1 MYQNDI
7 ENEPESNLRGSRM
20 DGYLY
25 KHEQRPIVGLTK
37 KKYWFVLPKEAPVLY
52 WYKSPSDFNCAG
64 RIVLSGA
71 AFTFNPRDSGIFE
84 IHVDNECYILEAPD
98 NKFRI
103 EWLSSLQYNRKQYYQ
118 QNSKD
123 NSTEIKISENSQGA
137 VCSKSDQLDKSPT
150 SLNRLSRNLDRS
162 IDVSEPKSVFYLNE
176 NGGLHPGSLEIP
188 PPICNIQSI
197 ENLINK
203 VNDETNQLDLT
214 TKLFRRTRNSLRNN
228 SQSSH
233 CNMSNFAF
241 PQPRENCDKCAEF
254 LKAFDQL
261 RNKCFELTDDLVVY
275 QDLVNSLKRSVV
287 SAHNEKE
294 ALQQYCVDA
303 SSDMDK
309 LAFVLE
315 REQAFT
321 DIQFTAS
328 ELRRD
333 IETLKAD
340 NRQLEFENNS
350 LNVTVEAYQE
360 SVRTKEELIL
370 RLVDQNSIGVPV
382 RNSIRNRSTG
392 HINISPEVPEAL
404 LVDYGTPTDYVT
416 KNVLA
421 ETAVSDLN
429 EMHDLI
435 EGYKNQN
442 NFLNNEVIEL
452 QRIIQSLEERERRL
466 IRQNFSLEAFY
477 YQMKSRYVM
486 LLNHF
491 RSSDQPP
498 KRVIEPSVIQNLVEE
513 VSRPLSPFRAN
524 NSNTL
529 ASETLKSR
537 AALSTAISNPEGI
550 PVAAFEDLNAGILQ
564 NADPETDSLGFYLTP
579 QKSRKS
585 DNSKNACQ
593 EPPKDLQ
600 SPGEVQINSKDD
612 QQTVTEQN
620 TCKDDFEQT
629 DPSSSVPS
637 TSYFAYF
644 NELKEKPAFFSQNK
658 DVLLR
663 LAADSQKRA
672 DDILSLVEPGNN
684 QEFVNWLARWD
695 SFLVNHVSH
704 PLSPD
709 PNLKALVRCGVPHA
723 YRRRVWSGLVDFH
736 VGSTQVE
743 AGNGYYECLL
753 RKSQKLLSE
762 DDAAL
767 KQIDLDLARTL
778 PNNKLFETEQ
788 SPKAGALRN
797 ILYAF
802 RFHNKSVEYCQGLNR
817 IGAIGL
823 LYLEESEAFW
833 FLVASVEHLQPL
845 NYYSSNLVGAVI
857 DQRVL
862 LDLVQDKMPALHAHL
877 QKLEVNLSLFT
888 LSWFLTVFVDVLSHT
903 VYIKIFDVFLYEGNK
918 VLFRF
923 ALAILRLVE
932 LRLLE
937 CNSFSGVHTCLSNL
951 SSIVTDYK
959 ALAKIAFNHL
969 NPFPSRLIE
978 SRRQSYY
985 FQHRCGKF
993 NI

>member
-1 MYQNDI
+1 
-7 ENEPESNLRGSRM
+7 
-20 DGYLY
+20 
-25 KHEQRPIVGLTK
+25 
-37 KKYWFVLPKEAPVLY
+37 
-52 WYKSPSDFNCAG
+52 
-64 RIVLSGA
+64 

-137 VCSKSDQLDKSPT
+137 VCSKSDQQDKSPT
-150 SLNRLSRNLDRS
+150 RLNRLSRNSDRN

-275 QDLVNSLKRSVV
+275 QDLVNSLKKSVV

-321 DIQFTAS
+321 NIQFTAS

-340 NRQLEFENNS
+340 NRQLELENNS

-370 RLVDQNSIGVPV
+370 RLVDQNSMGAPV

-477 YQMKSRYVM
+477 YQMKSRY
-486 LLNHF
+486 
-491 RSSDQPP
+491 
-498 KRVIEPSVIQNLVEE
+498 
-513 VSRPLSPFRAN
+513 
-524 NSNTL
+524 
-529 ASETLKSR
+529 LKSR

-585 DNSKNACQ
+585 DSSKNACQ
-593 EPPKDLQ
+593 EPPKCLQ
-600 SPGEVQINSKDD
+600 SPGEVQINSNDD
-612 QQTVTEQN
+612 QLVACN
-620 TCKDDFEQT
+620 DGVEQT
-629 DPSSSVPS
+629 DPSSSFPS

-658 DVLLR
+658 DLLLR

>member
-1 MYQNDI
+1 MKMNLISEDQGWMDI
-7 ENEPESNLRGSRM
+7 CTSTSN
-20 DGYLY
+20 
-25 KHEQRPIVGLTK
+25 GLLL
-37 KKYWFVLPKEAPVLY
+37 VLQKRNIGLFFQKRLLSYTVPVIL
-52 WYKSPSDFNCAG
+52 
-64 RIVLSGA
+64 IVLGEL
-71 AFTFNPRDSGIFE
+71 FCLVLLL
-84 IHVDNECYILEAPD
+84 HLILENLEYLRFMLIMNAIFWKHLTINFGLNGLVKMIDGHQNPKVD
-98 NKFRI
+98 VVQKI
-103 EWLSSLQYNRKQYYQ
+103 DQEQ
-118 QNSKD
+118 QSN
-123 NSTEIKISENSQGA
+123 
-137 VCSKSDQLDKSPT
+137 
-150 SLNRLSRNLDRS
+150 SLNRLNQTQEKY
-162 IDVSEPKSVFYLNE
+162 IDVVSEPKSVFYLNE

-188 PPICNIQSI
+188 PPICHIQSI

-203 VNDETNQLDLT
+203 VNEETHPMNLP
-214 TKLFRRTRNSLRNN
+214 TKLFRRSRNSLRNT
-228 SQSSH
+228 SQSNHFDLSY
-233 CNMSNFAF
+233 FAF
-241 PQPRENCDKCAEF
+241 TQPRENCDKCFEF
-254 LKAFDQL
+254 VKTLDQL
-261 RNKCFELTDDLVVY
+261 RNKCFELSDDLVVY
-275 QDLVNSLKRSVV
+275 QDLVISLKKSVV

-315 REQAFT
+315 REQAYT
-321 DIQFTAS
+321 NIQFTAS
-328 ELRRD
+328 QLRRD
-333 IETLKAD
+333 IESLKED
-340 NRQLEFENNS
+340 KRQLEIENSS
-350 LNVTVEAYQE
+350 LNATVEAYQE

-370 RLVDQNSIGVPV
+370 RLVDQHSTAAPI

-392 HINISPEVPEAL
+392 HINNTSPEVPEAL

-416 KNVLA
+416 RNVLT

-442 NFLNNEVIEL
+442 RFLNNEVIEL

-491 RSSDQPP
+491 RSSDQPL
-498 KRVIEPSVIQNLVEE
+498 KRVIEPSVIQDLVEE
-513 VSRPLSPFRAN
+513 VSRPISPFRVN

-529 ASETLKSR
+529 ASEALKSR

-550 PVAAFEDLNAGILQ
+550 PIAAFEDLNAGILQ

-579 QKSRKS
+579 QKSRRSDISKISSQKS
-585 DNSKNACQ
+585 TKDLNSVVDDEILKDEQQPIILEQNAC
-593 EPPKDLQ
+593 
-600 SPGEVQINSKDD
+600 I
-612 QQTVTEQN
+612 
-620 TCKDDFEQT
+620 EQT
-629 DPSSSVPS
+629 NQSSFSSSSVPS

-644 NELKEKPAFFSQNK
+644 NELKEKPFLLSQNK
-658 DVLLR
+658 DLLLS

-695 SFLVNHVSH
+695 SFLVNHVLH

-709 PNLKALVRCGVPHA
+709 PHLKALVRCGVPHA

-736 VGSTQVE
+736 VGATQIE

-762 DDAAL
+762 DDPAL

-788 SPKAGALRN
+788 SPKAGALKN

-833 FLVASVEHLQPL
+833 FLVACVEHLQPL

-923 ALAILRLVE
+923 ALAILRIVE

-937 CNSFSGVHTCLSNL
+937 CTSFSGVHTCLSNL
-951 SSIVTDYK
+951 SSFVTDYK
-959 ALAKIAFNHL
+959 VLAKIAFNNL
-969 NPFPSRLIE
+969 NPFPARLIE
-978 SRRQSYY
+978 SRRQNYY
-985 FQHRCGKF
+985 LQHKCGKF
-993 NI
+993 NWNFSKTSF

>member
-1 MYQNDI
+1 MLDSDFNFLDI
-7 ENEPESNLRGSRM
+7 ENESDSNLRGSRM

-25 KHEQRPIVGLTK
+25 KHEQRPIVGLIK
-37 KKYWFVLPKEAPVLY
+37 KKFWFVLPKEAPVLY
-52 WYKSPSDFNCAG
+52 WYKSPNDFNCAG

-118 QNSKD
+118 QNSED
-123 NSTEIKISENSQGA
+123 NSTALKISENPQVA
-137 VCSKSDQLDKSPT
+137 ICSKIDQQDRQST
-150 SLNRLSRNLDRS
+150 SLNRLNRTQDRN
-162 IDVSEPKSVFYLNE
+162 IDESEPKSVFYLNE

-188 PPICNIQSI
+188 PPICHIQSL

-203 VNDETNQLDLT
+203 VNDETNQLDLS
-214 TKLFRRTRNSLRNN
+214 TKLFRRSRNSLRNA

-233 CNMSNFAF
+233 CDLPNFSF
-241 PQPRENCDKCAEF
+241 LQPRENCDKCSEF
-254 LKAFDQL
+254 VKTFDQL

-275 QDLVNSLKRSVV
+275 QDLVNSLKKSVV

-321 DIQFTAS
+321 NIQFTAS
-328 ELRRD
+328 QLRRD

-340 NRQLEFENNS
+340 NRQLELENSS
-350 LNVTVEAYQE
+350 LNATVEAYQE

-370 RLVDQNSIGVPV
+370 RLVDQHSTAAPI

-392 HINISPEVPEAL
+392 HINTSPEVPEAL

-442 NFLNNEVIEL
+442 KFLNNEVIEL

-491 RSSDQPP
+491 RSSDQPS
-498 KRVIEPSVIQNLVEE
+498 KRVIEPSVIQDLVEE

-529 ASETLKSR
+529 ASEALKSR

-585 DNSKNACQ
+585 DNSKIQ
-593 EPPKDLQ
+593 ESCKDLQ
-600 SPGEVQINSKDD
+600 SSGDVQINSKDD
-612 QQTVTEQN
+612 QQSILEKNVDNEQI
-620 TCKDDFEQT
+620 
-629 DPSSSVPS
+629 DPSSSAPS

-644 NELKEKPAFFSQNK
+644 NELKEKPLFFSQNK
-658 DVLLR
+658 DLLLR

-695 SFLVNHVSH
+695 SFLVNHVLH

-709 PNLKALVRCGVPHA
+709 PHLKALVRCGVPHA

-762 DDAAL
+762 DDPAL

-788 SPKAGALRN
+788 SPKAGALKN

-833 FLVASVEHLQPL
+833 FLVACVEHLQPL

-862 LDLVQDKMPALHAHL
+862 LDLVQDKMPVLHAHL

-903 VYIKIFDVFLYEGNK
+903 F
-918 VLFRF
+918 
-923 ALAILRLVE
+923 
-932 LRLLE
+932 
-937 CNSFSGVHTCLSNL
+937 
-951 SSIVTDYK
+951 
-959 ALAKIAFNHL
+959 
-969 NPFPSRLIE
+969 
-978 SRRQSYY
+978 
-985 FQHRCGKF
+985 
-993 NI
+993 

>member
-1 MYQNDI
+1 MIDSDFNFLDI

-137 VCSKSDQLDKSPT
+137 VCSKSDQQDKSPT
-150 SLNRLSRNLDRS
+150 SLNRLSRNLDRN

-228 SQSSH
+228 SQSCH

-241 PQPRENCDKCAEF
+241 PQPRENCDKCVEF

-275 QDLVNSLKRSVV
+275 QDLVNSLKKSVV

-321 DIQFTAS
+321 NIQ
-328 ELRRD
+328 
-333 IETLKAD
+333 
-340 NRQLEFENNS
+340 QLELENNS

-370 RLVDQNSIGVPV
+370 RLVDQNSMGAPV

-486 LLNHF
+486 L
-491 RSSDQPP
+491 
-498 KRVIEPSVIQNLVEE
+498 
-513 VSRPLSPFRAN
+513 
-524 NSNTL
+524 
-529 ASETLKSR
+529 KSR

-585 DNSKNACQ
+585 DSSKNACQ

-600 SPGEVQINSKDD
+600 SPGDGQINSCDD
-612 QQTVTEQN
+612 QP
-620 TCKDDFEQT
+620 TCKNDVEQT

-658 DVLLR
+658 DLLLR

-877 QKLEVNLSLFT
+877 QKLEV
-888 LSWFLTVFVDVLSHT
+888 
-903 VYIKIFDVFLYEGNK
+903 
-918 VLFRF
+918 LFRF

-969 NPFPSRLIE
+969 NPFPARLIE

>member
-1 MYQNDI
+1 MIDSDFNFLDI

-98 NKFRI
+98 NKLRI

-123 NSTEIKISENSQGA
+123 NSTEIKISENSQ
-137 VCSKSDQLDKSPT
+137 P
-150 SLNRLSRNLDRS
+150 
-162 IDVSEPKSVFYLNE
+162 EPKSVFYLNE

-214 TKLFRRTRNSLRNN
+214 TKLFRRTRNSL
-228 SQSSH
+228 SH

-241 PQPRENCDKCAEF
+241 PQPRENCDKCAEV

-275 QDLVNSLKRSVV
+275 QDLVNSLKKSVV
-287 SAHNEKE
+287 SAHNEKA

-321 DIQFTAS
+321 NIQFTAS

-340 NRQLEFENNS
+340 NRKLELENNS

-370 RLVDQNSIGVPV
+370 RLVDQNSMGAPV

-392 HINISPEVPEAL
+392 HINISQVPEAL

-498 KRVIEPSVIQNLVEE
+498 KRGFIYIFMYFFYFIVIEPSVIQNLVEE

-593 EPPKDLQ
+593 EPPKDSQ
-600 SPGEVQINSKDD
+600 SSGDFQLNSKDD
-612 QQTVTEQN
+612 QQPDAEQN
-620 TCKDDFEQT
+620 TCKDGVEQT

-658 DVLLR
+658 DLLLR

-704 PLSPD
+704 PLNPD

-862 LDLVQDKMPALHAHL
+862 LDLVQEKMPALHAHL

-903 VYIKIFDVFLYEGNK
+903 

-969 NPFPSRLIE
+969 NPFPARLIE